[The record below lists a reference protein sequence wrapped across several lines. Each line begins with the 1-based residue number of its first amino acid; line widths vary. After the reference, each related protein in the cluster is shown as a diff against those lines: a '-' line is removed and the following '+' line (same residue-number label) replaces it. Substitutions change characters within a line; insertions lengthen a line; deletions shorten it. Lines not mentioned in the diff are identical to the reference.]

1 MQVGAIV
8 RLARK
13 ITSKIAQEDLEAKE
27 GTSSINLSPE
37 ASKRRTKPTE
47 ASTTRLAQAAGSKMV
62 QVKESLKSTMV
73 ELRSKS
79 ISKADALTTKQE
91 VAVEVIE
98 ADTLGTTEEE
108 LLLALFTDL
117 ATDLIKVTYFKRV

>member
-1 MQVGAIV
+1 
-8 RLARK
+8 
-13 ITSKIAQEDLEAKE
+13 
-27 GTSSINLSPE
+27 
-37 ASKRRTKPTE
+37 
-47 ASTTRLAQAAGSKMV
+47 MV